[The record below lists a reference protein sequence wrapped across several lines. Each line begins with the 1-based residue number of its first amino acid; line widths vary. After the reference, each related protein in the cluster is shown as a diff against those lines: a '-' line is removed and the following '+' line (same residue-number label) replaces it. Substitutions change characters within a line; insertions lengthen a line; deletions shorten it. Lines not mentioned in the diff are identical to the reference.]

1 MDKQSKSEP
10 NTDDI
15 VGRQKR
21 FVIDKLWVEGVTI
34 FCGFMNLVSFLLFQR
49 DFHNLAEHKNW
60 YFTKIRPQVF
70 LYTFFFY
77 QTAVYSIVIN
87 LVSLSG
93 FILSG
98 AWALQTLN
106 SPSQWLGYMI
116 LYVSLI
122 AYNFVY
128 MACRLIMS
136 RARTIVRDEDH
147 DEDTSYVLVSWDA
160 ISTGHWFFIT
170 FSVMIAIALGY
181 GTIFRL
187 KMWPTQVFPN
197 KNIVSVLRGIVG
209 FGAVCFSMNFQL
221 MLVSGYPVTG
231 VIASSAGLILMV
243 GAGVYT
249 RSMVHHHYSFT
260 SSSVVQNA
268 NYDDDPEPEPRGDEK
283 ERLIATVVQQETDST
298 AAAIDV

>member
-1 MDKQSKSEP
+1 MDQQSKSEP

-60 YFTKIRPQVF
+60 YFTKIRTQVF
-70 LYTFFFY
+70 LYTFFYY
-77 QTAVYSIVIN
+77 QTAVYSIVVN

-106 SPSQWLGYMI
+106 YPSQWLGYMI
-116 LYVSLI
+116 LYVSVI

-136 RARTIVRDEDH
+136 RARTIVRD
-147 DEDTSYVLVSWDA
+147 DEETSYVLVNWET
-160 ISTGHWFFIT
+160 ISTGHWFFMT

-187 KMWPTQVFPN
+187 KMWPSQVFPN
-197 KNIVSVLRGIVG
+197 KNIVSVLRGILG

-249 RSMVHHHYSFT
+249 RSMVHHHYSTT
-260 SSSVVQNA
+260 SSSSSSVQNA
-268 NYDDDPEPEPRGDEK
+268 NYDDPEPEPQGDEK
-283 ERLIATVVQQETDST
+283 ERLIATVVQQEKDST
-298 AAAIDV
+298 ATTIDV